1 MYAFCNAILSIVV
14 LAQAAK
20 LKLKVVPVTV
30 SIEEPERNTNREE
43 KIRENPI
50 VGNSLFYLMI
60 VCICMVLALLLVN
73 RSFFL
78 TCTSSSI
85 GSGRK
90 AKSELHTV

>member
-20 LKLKVVPVTV
+20 LKLKAVPV
-30 SIEEPERNTNREE
+30 EPERNTNREE
-43 KIRENPI
+43 KIRESPI

-60 VCICMVLALLLVN
+60 VCVCMVLALLLVN
-73 RSFFL
+73 RGFFL
-78 TCTSSSI
+78 TCTSTSSS